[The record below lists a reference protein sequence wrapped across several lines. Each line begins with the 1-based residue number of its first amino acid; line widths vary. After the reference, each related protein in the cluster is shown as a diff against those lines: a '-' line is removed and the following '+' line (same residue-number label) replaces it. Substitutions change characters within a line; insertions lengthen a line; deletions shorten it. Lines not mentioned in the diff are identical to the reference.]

1 MRLTQLADPEAGKL
15 AADALEQVLS
25 QAGLPASGGA
35 LLAGAD
41 DGDDAAVVFLDG
53 ARAVVSTAGL
63 CGPVV
68 DDAFSWGRIAAA
80 HALSDVW
87 AMGGRPLVALNLL
100 LWPRDRVPLE
110 IAAEVLRGGASAC
123 AEAGCLLAGGHSTED
138 AAARYG
144 LAVTGTV
151 RPDRVL
157 RGDAGVP
164 GLPLTLTKPV
174 GTGVLVERHR
184 FDGLPIDEA
193 VASMTTL
200 NREASDRAVAAG
212 ARCATDVSGYG
223 LLGHLR
229 SLCRASRCGAVLEA
243 AAVPVLA
250 GARAAARAGHVPVA
264 AQRNLASVR
273 PHVTTAVDDLDLML
287 LCDAE
292 TSGGLLVVGEV
303 PGHPVVGRLVPDP
316 TSRVT
321 VV

>member
-68 DDAFSWGRIAAA
+68 DDAFTWGRIAAA

-110 IAAEVLRGGASAC
+110 VAAEVLRGGASAC
-123 AEAGCLLAGGHSTED
+123 AEAGCLLAGGHSTAD

-184 FDGLPIDEA
+184 VDGLPIDEA
-193 VASMTTL
+193 VVSMTTL

-229 SLCRASRCGAVLEA
+229 SLCRASRCGAVLES

-273 PHVTTAVDDLDLML
+273 PHVTTAVDGLDLML